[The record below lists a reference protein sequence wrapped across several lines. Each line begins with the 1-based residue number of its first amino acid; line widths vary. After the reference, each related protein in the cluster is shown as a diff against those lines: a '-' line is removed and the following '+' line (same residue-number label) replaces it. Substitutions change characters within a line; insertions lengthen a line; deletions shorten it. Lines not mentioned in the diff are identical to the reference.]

1 MTSAANCTNSA
12 TLTAECTEKR
22 PPGCECGGYP
32 NACDCPVWF
41 LGAGLPYTVAFL
53 VLVGCCC
60 VAARVVQKRQEARE
74 ATEAASAGS
83 DK

>member
-41 LGAGLPYTVAFL
+41 LGAGLPYTVVVL

-60 VAARVVQKRQEARE
+60 VAAAIYSKRQARE